1 MAKVAPPPGIFPI
14 YIRGVTAE
22 KYGFKTG
29 DNVMDLVDYKWVN
42 KEEIMKEIIGMGVMS
57 DFEPARKPIESA
69 PGDEIFF
76 IIDKKQEYGEIFL
89 IAYTAEAQETFLSK
103 IREEENA
110 IAAQKAEEEAI
121 AAAAAA
127 AHAARLTIEYE
138 DKPITP
144 RMWESATSADT
155 EAEIAD
161 LGGIEL
167 KRDLIAIEV
176 TRPKKHTKLPVRF
189 YDSEVNVVDIKS
201 TKDPNFKAIR
211 EIHAGFQSAP
221 SYSTSASQT
230 AWFRRVNK
238 SCQYEAV
245 GVAVPEKKTSSTSTG
260 TGTMTSSGAG
270 SDSPIQEVSL
280 LQQISQN
287 AELKEGLCEFLEKAT
302 SKIEYSLQQNETVDI
317 FMETFQTNEG
327 DEVRDDHTDSNMREL
342 KNFGDP
348 MYSKTKCLPAIDWMP
363 RVQGMVAVSAV
374 RNITFEQRVAVMGQ
388 TYSAYVLLWD
398 FKHLVRPQVLMQS
411 ETEVFSFRFN
421 KKQNNII
428 AGGTIS
434 GQVVLWDIAE
444 AMELIASRTRR
455 SAGGSGASAAAT
467 MEEGGEDEESV
478 STPIVTPKYVSS
490 IDYCHKR
497 AVTEIFWLPP
507 SMQINYRGHIVSD
520 DYLDGN
526 SYQFISVSTD
536 GLVMVW
542 DTRYEQIAAD
552 EVKHIG
558 RAKHVPM
565 EKVSI
570 KDTDKEKEKEKSPSN
585 GTKGSTSTSTADE
598 EPVAAAAASAA
609 AAAAG
614 EPAEKEKSNQHFKP
628 IWTPIY
634 KAHLKKQDG
643 VGEISICKVA
653 YTGAMNTALI
663 NPPAP
668 PVKAGE
674 KALPPP
680 AVDPRSQLLLST
692 EEGDLLM
699 ADICATK
706 GTENRA
712 RGDENDEDEGGE
724 SGRDFVKWLM
734 KDHSRPSVALQVS
747 PFFPDIALSVCDW
760 GFHLWKIGS
769 DVPLFSSPVS
779 SICFTGGAWS
789 PTRPAVLFVAAAD
802 GHLFV
807 WDFTDSSY
815 RPSSELHI
823 THYSITSMEFL
834 VNESAASA
842 NKQQLMAI
850 GDESGTLHIFEIPR
864 NLSRPVHKE
873 ENGMKD
879 FLDREYQ
886 CLQYNQKSLESARED
901 AAAGEHM
908 MVQAQVPTA
917 VAIPPAEQKALEVEL
932 LKKDDDDFAALEA
945 KFIAE
950 LEINKQQ

>member
-1 MAKVAPPPGIFPI
+1 MAKVAPPAGIFPI

-29 DNVMDLVDYKWVN
+29 ENVMDLVPYKWIS
-42 KEEIMKEIIGMGVMS
+42 KEELVKEIVGMGVMS

-69 PGDEIFF
+69 PGDEVFF

-89 IAYTAEAQETFLSK
+89 IAYTTEAQESFLGK
-103 IREEENA
+103 IREEEEA
-110 IAAQKAEEEAI
+110 IAAQKAAEEEA
-121 AAAAAA
+121 AAAEAAA
-127 AHAARLTIEYE
+127 FAARLTVEYE

-144 RMWESATSADT
+144 RVWESATSVDT
-155 EAEIAD
+155 DAEIAD
-161 LGGIEL
+161 LADVEM
-167 KRDLIAIEV
+167 KRDLIAIAV

-189 YDSEVNVVDIKS
+189 YDTETAVVDIKS

-211 EIHAGFQSAP
+211 EIHGGFQSAP
-221 SYSTSASQT
+221 AYNSSASQT

-245 GVAVPEKKTSSTSTG
+245 GVAVAAPEKKTSSAST
-260 TGTMTSSGAG
+260 TTTSSGSG

-287 AELKEGLCEFLEKAT
+287 ADLKEGMCEFLEKAT
-302 SKIEYSLQQNETVDI
+302 SKIEYSLQQNETIDI
-317 FMETFQTNEG
+317 FMETFHTSDG
-327 DEVRDDHTDSNMREL
+327 DEVLDEHTDNNMREL

-348 MYSKTKCLPAIDWMP
+348 TYSKTRALPAIDWMP

-374 RNITFEQRVAVMGQ
+374 RNISFEQRVAVMGQ
-388 TYSAYVLLWD
+388 TYSAYILLWD

-411 ETEVFSFRFN
+411 EHEVFAFRFN
-421 KKQNNII
+421 RKDNNLI
-428 AGGTIS
+428 AGGCIS

-444 AMELIASRTRR
+444 AMETIASRTRR
-455 SAGGSGASAAAT
+455 SAGGSSSSSAAVG
-467 MEEGGEDEESV
+467 EDGEDEESAN
-478 STPIVTPKYVSS
+478 TPIVQPKFTSS

-497 AVTEIFWLPP
+497 AVTDIFWLPP
-507 SMQINYRGHIVSD
+507 TVQINYRGHVVAED
-520 DYLDGN
+520 HLDGN
-526 SYQFISVSTD
+526 SHQFISVSTD
-536 GLVMVW
+536 GQVMVW
-542 DTRYEQIAAD
+542 DTRFEQIALD

-565 EKVSI
+565 EKVSN
-570 KDTDKEKEKEKSPSN
+570 KDGDKDKNPST
-585 GTKGSTSTSTADE
+585 GTKPATTTGSADE
-598 EPVAAAAASAA
+598 DPAA
-609 AAAAG
+609 AAAAAAVPG
-614 EPAEKEKSNQHFKP
+614 EPVEKEKNSQQFKP

-634 KAHLKKQDG
+634 KAHLKKVDG
-643 VGEISICKVA
+643 VGEISICKVS
-653 YTGAMNTALI
+653 YTGAMNTSLI
-663 NPPAP
+663 TPPVP

-674 KALPPP
+674 NPHPPP
-680 AVDPRSQLLLST
+680 VADPRAQLLLST
-692 EEGDLLM
+692 EEGDVLM
-699 ADICATK
+699 ADICAAKAETK
-706 GTENRA
+706 A
-712 RGDENDEDEGGE
+712 RGDDDDDDGGEGG
-724 SGRDFVKWLM
+724 RDYVKWLI

-769 DVPLFSSPVS
+769 DIPLFSSPAS

-815 RPSSELHI
+815 RPSSELHV

-834 VNESAASA
+834 VSEASGKRDAAA
-842 NKQQLMAI
+842 NANRQQLMAI

-864 NLSRPVHKE
+864 NLSRPTHRE
-873 ENGMKD
+873 EQGMTE
-879 FLDREYQ
+879 FLDREYK
-886 CLQYNQKSLESARED
+886 CLQYNQKSIEVAREQQ
-901 AAAGEHM
+901 AASEINM
-908 MVQAQVPTA
+908 LQAQGNAPA
-917 VAIPPAEQKALEVEL
+917 PPIPAAEQKQLDLEM

-945 KFIAE
+945 KFLTE
-950 LEINKQQ
+950 LEITKQ